1 MTQIEKYIERLKTL
15 QNLYEEGQPQ
25 HNVLGIAIIEANK
38 MLVKNCSIP
47 DVVGRDEQIVCHC
60 ETPTPEKIHG
70 IIKAC
75 TTCKKAIQLCRCGK
89 PEEKAYSPCCS
100 LTCWCEQFE

>member
-25 HNVLGIAIIEANK
+25 HNAFGIAIVEANE

-47 DVVGRDEQIVCHC
+47 AVVGQSEQLSPNKKPKIVGDFDNNHNDSFRDID
-60 ETPTPEKIHG
+60 
-70 IIKAC
+70 
-75 TTCKKAIQLCRCGK
+75 
-89 PEEKAYSPCCS
+89 
-100 LTCWCEQFE
+100 

>member
-25 HNVLGIAIIEANK
+25 HNAFGIAIVEANE

-47 DVVGRDEQIVCHC
+47 AVVGQSEQLKCHHQYMNAGTLQGDAMKKC
-60 ETPTPEKIHG
+60 LKCG
-70 IIKAC
+70 DYVKA
-75 TTCKKAIQLCRCGK
+75 L
-89 PEEKAYSPCCS
+89 
-100 LTCWCEQFE
+100 

>member
-25 HNVLGIAIIEANK
+25 HNAFGIAIVEANE

-47 DVVGRDEQIVCHC
+47 VVSQQRELLEAFVKQIKEDNEFVDEITFQDINKCL
-60 ETPTPEKIHG
+60 
-70 IIKAC
+70 ASN
-75 TTCKKAIQLCRCGK
+75 CG
-89 PEEKAYSPCCS
+89 
-100 LTCWCEQFE
+100 

>member
-25 HNVLGIAIIEANK
+25 HNAFGIAIVEANE

-47 DVVGRDEQIVCHC
+47 DVVGQSEQLKCD
-60 ETPTPEKIHG
+60 
-70 IIKAC
+70 C
-75 TTCKKAIQLCRCGK
+75 TQPPFRYNELGTCKYCGK
-89 PEEKAYSPCCS
+89 QKKEA
-100 LTCWCEQFE
+100 L

>member
-25 HNVLGIAIIEANK
+25 HNAFGIAIVEANE

-47 DVVGRDEQIVCHC
+47 AVVGQSEQLSC
-60 ETPTPEKIHG
+60 P
-70 IIKAC
+70 
-75 TTCKKAIQLCRCGK
+75 RCGHTGIDTDK
-89 PEEKAYSPCCS
+89 DGLNYCRSCS
-100 LTCWCEQFE
+100 YYWGAT